1 MFNVIKTFK
10 FNMRRKRVMKKI
22 LKIISV
28 MLVMTGGMGSVQAQW
43 IQQQVPVNTGII
55 LSVDFTDEF
64 RGITGGWHGGFFNF
78 NGKALC
84 TSDEGTTWIQS
95 IVPDS
100 SRSFVTVTF
109 VDSLTGFM
117 AGAYNLFSAE
127 RFKSNINNLERKGFS
142 RSFIKHL
149 ENIGVRAF
157 PDYKGFFVKTTDG
170 GRNWFTFGTLPS
182 EISYLVGMDF
192 LDVNTGFAT
201 TLIQDSTYQSA
212 TILKTTNGG
221 LTWSEALSIDTV
233 WEFGSIEFIDS
244 NNIIAVGRGGSF
256 DSISSN
262 TGGMIFKSTDQGI
275 NWTLQFFRYVE
286 FTDVRFTDITTG
298 FASASKW
305 GDGLVYKTTNQG
317 INWNLIYT
325 QSGNVLIEGIK
336 FYKGSGTG
344 MIYGYYSDL
353 NIYSF
358 TRRTT
363 DYGDSW
369 GQLQLLDTTGQNLL
383 TGGVMIS
390 QKNQYITGGNPFNQG
405 AIYHTTNGGVV
416 FAGFSGNS
424 FPGKFFLSQNY
435 PNPFNPATNL
445 EFGISDLGFVSLK
458 VYDIL
463 GKEVVTLVNEK
474 LSPGKYKVEFDGSGL
489 SSGVYFYRLTADDF
503 IDTKR
508 MLLIK

>member
-1 MFNVIKTFK
+1 
-10 FNMRRKRVMKKI
+10 MKKI
-22 LKIISV
+22 FKIMIGIFIIMIGGIRSV
-28 MLVMTGGMGSVQAQW
+28 HAQW

-78 NGKALC
+78 NGKALF
-84 TSDEGTTWIQS
+84 TSDGGTTWIQS
-95 IVPDS
+95 TIPDS
-100 SRSFVTVTF
+100 SRGFVTVTL

-117 AGAYNLFSAE
+117 AGAYNLFSTH
-127 RFKSNINNLERKGFS
+127 RFNSNIYNLERKGFS
-142 RSFIKHL
+142 SSFIKHL
-149 ENIGVRAF
+149 ENFGIRAF
-157 PDYKGFFVKTTDG
+157 PDYKGLFVKTTDG
-170 GRNWFTFGTLPS
+170 GRNWITYGSLPS
-182 EISYLVGMDF
+182 EISYLEGMDF
-192 LDVNTGFAT
+192 LDENTGFVT

-233 WEFGSIEFIDS
+233 WEFGSIEFIDN

-256 DSISSN
+256 DTISSN
-262 TGGMIFKSTDQGI
+262 TGGMIFKSTNQGL

-286 FTDVRFTDITTG
+286 FTDVRFTDISTG
-298 FASASKW
+298 FASAVKW

-317 INWNLIYT
+317 INWNIVFT
-325 QSGNVLIEGIK
+325 QSGNVLLEGVK

-344 MIYGYYSDL
+344 MIFGTYSDS
-353 NIYSF
+353 NIYAF

-363 DYGDSW
+363 DYGASW
-369 GQLQLLDTTGQNLL
+369 GQLQLLDTTGENLL
-383 TGGVMIS
+383 HGGVMIS
-390 QKNQYITGGNPFNQG
+390 QNNQYITGGNPFDQG

-416 FAGFSGNS
+416 FADFSGNS
-424 FPGKFFLSQNY
+424 IPGKFFLTQNF
-435 PNPFNPATNL
+435 PNPFNPITNL

-463 GKEVVTLVNEK
+463 GKEITTLVNEK

-489 SSGVYFYRLTADDF
+489 PSGVYFYRLASGEFT
-503 IDTKR
+503 DTKR
-508 MLLIK
+508 MMLIK

>member
-1 MFNVIKTFK
+1 ME
-10 FNMRRKRVMKKI
+10 KI
-22 LKIISV
+22 LKILIAI
-28 MLVMTGGMGSVQAQW
+28 LIIMTVGMGSVQAQW
-43 IQQQVPVNTGII
+43 ILQQVPVNNGII

-64 RGITGGWHGGFFNF
+64 RGITGGWYGGFFSF
-78 NGKALC
+78 NGKAMC
-84 TSDEGTTWIQS
+84 TSDGGTTWIQS
-95 IVPDS
+95 TIPDS
-100 SRSFVTVTF
+100 SRSFVTVTL

-117 AGAYNLFSAE
+117 AGAYNLFSE
-127 RFKSNINNLERKGFS
+127 DRFKSNINNLERKGFS
-142 RSFIKHL
+142 RSYIEHL

-157 PDYKGFFVKTTDG
+157 PDYKGLFVKTTDG
-170 GRNWFTFGTLPS
+170 GRNWFTYGTLPS
-182 EISYLVGMDF
+182 EISYLIGMDF

-221 LTWSEALSIDTV
+221 LTWSEALSIDSV

-262 TGGMIFKSTDQGI
+262 TGGMIFKSTDQGL

-286 FTDVRFTDITTG
+286 FTDVRFTDNSTG

-325 QSGNVLIEGIK
+325 QSGNVVIYGIK

-344 MIYGYYSDL
+344 MIFGYYSDSI
-353 NIYSF
+353 IYSF

-390 QKNQYITGGNPFNQG
+390 QKNQYITGGNPFDQG

-416 FAGFSGNS
+416 FADFSGNS
-424 FPGKFFLSQNY
+424 IPGKFYLSQNY
-435 PNPFNPATNL
+435 PNPFNPVTNL

-458 VYDIL
+458 VYDLL

-474 LSPGKYKVEFDGSGL
+474 LSPGNYKIEFDGSNL
-489 SSGVYFYRLTADDF
+489 TSGVYFYRLVTDGF
-503 IDTKR
+503 EETKR
-508 MLLIK
+508 MILLK